1 MNYLLNIET
10 NHWKSVKALSFA
22 VLLLMGVH
30 TSVATAANLKIGYVN
45 SAKVIEQ
52 APQAKAALTR
62 LDKEFSPRDN
72 KLIKSREKMK
82 NLESELEKNSLVLK
96 DSERRNKERQ
106 LLILKRDVRRATQE
120 FREDY
125 NLRRNEELAALQKL
139 VFKTI
144 TSIAKKQQFD
154 LILHEGAIYASSKID
169 ITDRVLQNLRSK
181 FKRGR

>member
-1 MNYLLNIET
+1 MLMAVFGL
-10 NHWKSVKALSFA
+10 SV
-22 VLLLMGVH
+22 
-30 TSVATAANLKIGYVN
+30 TSVMAANLKIGYVN

-52 APQAKAALTR
+52 APQAKAALAR
-62 LDKEFSPRDN
+62 LDKEFSPRDK
-72 KLIKSREKMK
+72 KLVESREKIK
-82 NLESELEKNSLVLK
+82 SIEADLEKNSLLLK
-96 DSERRNKERQ
+96 EAERRNKERE

-144 TSIAKKQQFD
+144 TNIAKKQQFD

-169 ITDRVLQNLRSK
+169 ITDRVLENLRSR

>member
-1 MNYLLNIET
+1 MIYLLNIKT
-10 NHWKSVKALSFA
+10 SHLKSVRALLFV
-22 VLLLMGVH
+22 VLALMGAH
-30 TSVATAANLKIGYVN
+30 TSTVLAVNLKIGYVN

-72 KLIKSREKMK
+72 KLIKSRERIK
-82 NLESELEKNSLVLK
+82 NLETELEKNSLVIK
-96 DSERRNKERQ
+96 ESERRNKERQ
-106 LLILKRDVRRATQE
+106 LLVLKRDVRRATQE

-144 TSIAKKQQFD
+144 TNIAKKQQFD

-169 ITDRVLQNLRSK
+169 ITERVLENLRSK
-181 FKRGR
+181 FKKGR

>member
-1 MNYLLNIET
+1 MILLLNTGTIR
-10 NHWKSVKALSFA
+10 WKIVRALSFLALALMAMNVTA
-22 VLLLMGVH
+22 VMAV
-30 TSVATAANLKIGYVN
+30 NLKIGYVN

-62 LDKEFSPRDN
+62 LDKEFSPRDK
-72 KLIKSREKMK
+72 KLVGSREKIK
-82 NLESELEKNSLVLK
+82 NLETELEKNSLVLK
-96 DSERRNKERQ
+96 DSERRSKERQ

-144 TSIAKKQQFD
+144 TNIAKKQKFD
-154 LILHEGAIYASSKID
+154 LILHEGAIYASDKID
-169 ITDRVLQNLRSK
+169 ITDRVLENLRSK